1 MSARDDL
8 LEWHRR
14 TANVAGQ
21 MSLRAE
27 TSGLSDYQL
36 VEWMT
41 ELESISGSIRRFRT
55 DRDRKAARAASSQ
68 G

>member
-14 TANVAGQ
+14 TASVAGQ

-27 TSGLSDYQL
+27 TSGLSDSQL
-36 VEWMT
+36 VEWMA
-41 ELESISGSIRRFRT
+41 ELESISGSIRRFRIE
-55 DRDRKAARAASSQ
+55 RDRKASRAASTQ